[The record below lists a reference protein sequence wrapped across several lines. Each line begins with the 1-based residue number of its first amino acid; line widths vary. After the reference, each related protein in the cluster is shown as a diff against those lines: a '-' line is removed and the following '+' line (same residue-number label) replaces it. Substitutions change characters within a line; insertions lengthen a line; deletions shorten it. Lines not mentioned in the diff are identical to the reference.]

1 MDKKKDKNEI
11 NDKSDKNKKA
21 KRRGGLNYTIPAMTC
36 GPLLVFG
43 IIAMIILGMRFTSV
57 IYEKV
62 EAELEEI
69 AGSVL
74 LSYDMLYPGEYTL
87 IKRGNLVAFFKGE
100 NEITG
105 NYEIIDRYREMT
117 GAQISVFYRD
127 TRMITTITDENGV
140 RLIGT
145 GANVVIQQ
153 AVIEG
158 KQSKFYKQ
166 VNING
171 TDYYVYYEPILND
184 VDGCVGM
191 IAVAK
196 ECREVNMLA
205 LRSVLP
211 MLAIIAASMIFVAI
225 VSYSYAS
232 KLAQA
237 IDKLK
242 DSLQR
247 IAKGDLTGEVDH
259 SLLNRNDE
267 ISDIGKSV
275 ASMQKSLH
283 KLIEMDALTELYNR
297 RLANKRLAKCVK
309 EEREAGVDF
318 TVALCD
324 IDFFKKVN
332 DTYGHDMGDAV
343 LKEVAKVLKT
353 NMVGYGVASRW
364 GGEEFLLIFDNSNI
378 RSANLVVQKILDEIR
393 GLMIENKKNMTE
405 EELFGE
411 FIAGKTGEIEIIEDD
426 GCETEQYLE
435 VDPSCIPFIKVTMT
449 IGLARGGL
457 NRSQDEIVRIADE
470 GLYYGKEHGRN
481 QIVLLDM
488 PEEEDDDDDD
498 YEEEKPKK
506 KPKKKK

>member
-1 MDKKKDKNEI
+1 MD
-11 NDKSDKNKKA
+11 NKKEKTK
-21 KRRGGLNYTIPAMTC
+21 KRKGGLNYTIPAMTC
-36 GPLLVFG
+36 GPLLLFG
-43 IIAMIILGMRFTSV
+43 ILAMIFCGLRFTSV

-62 EAELEEI
+62 ESELKEI

-100 NEITG
+100 TEITG
-105 NYEIIDRYREMT
+105 NNDIIDRYREMT

-140 RLIGT
+140 RLVGT
-145 GANVVIQQ
+145 GANVVIRQ

-171 TDYYVYYEPILND
+171 TDYYVYYEPIIND

-196 ECREVNMLA
+196 DCHEVNLLA
-205 LRSVLP
+205 LKSVLP
-211 MLAIIAASMIFVAI
+211 MILIIAVSLVIAALI
-225 VSYSYAS
+225 SYSYAS
-232 KLAQA
+232 KLAGA
-237 IDKLK
+237 INKLGNA
-242 DSLQR
+242 LHR
-247 IAKGDLTGEVDH
+247 ISKGDLTGEVDH
-259 SLLNRNDE
+259 SLLVRNDE

-275 ASMQKSLH
+275 SSMQKSLH

-297 RLANKRLAKCVK
+297 RLANKRLEKCIK

-332 DTYGHDMGDAV
+332 DTYGHESGDMV

-353 NMVGYGVASRW
+353 NMVGNGFASRW
-364 GGEEFLLIFDNSNI
+364 GGEEFLLVFNNTNI
-378 RSANLVVQKILDEIR
+378 KSAYLIAQKILNEIR
-393 GLMIENKKNMTE
+393 GLQVENKKNSE
-405 EELFGE
+405 EELFGD

-426 GCETEQYLE
+426 GSETEQYLE

-449 IGLARGGL
+449 IGLARGGMG
-457 NRSQDEIVRIADE
+457 RSQDEIVRIADE

-481 QIVLLDM
+481 QIVVEEYEE
-488 PEEEDDDDDD
+488 EEEDDDDDD
-498 YEEEKPKK
+498 FDGYEDEKPKK
-506 KPKKKK
+506 SKKAKKKK